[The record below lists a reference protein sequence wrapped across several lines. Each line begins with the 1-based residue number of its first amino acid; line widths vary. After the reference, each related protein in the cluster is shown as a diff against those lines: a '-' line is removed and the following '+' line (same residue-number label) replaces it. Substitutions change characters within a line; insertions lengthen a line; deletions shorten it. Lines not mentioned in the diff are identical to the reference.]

1 MPSCRTRGFEF
12 SPRTPRKRALRDT
25 EGVYEIS
32 LRAIRPLIVRNTLG
46 TFYLWGST
54 PDPMPKADIK
64 TKKFCGIYMVILSEG
79 NFPNPSVSGE
89 LQASRLPRHPWL
101 KIPRQILTSQTIT
114 KRRIYPIFHHFSP
127 KGTVPQ
133 AIHNYTN
140 SPLNI
145 FLILL

>member
-1 MPSCRTRGFEF
+1 MYHR
-12 SPRTPRKRALRDT
+12 RTPGKEYNGILA
-25 EGVYEIS
+25 VIY
-32 LRAIRPLIVRNTLG
+32 
-46 TFYLWGST
+46 
-54 PDPMPKADIK
+54 PKA
-64 TKKFCGIYMVILSEG
+64 TFATL
-79 NFPNPSVSGE
+79 SVSGE